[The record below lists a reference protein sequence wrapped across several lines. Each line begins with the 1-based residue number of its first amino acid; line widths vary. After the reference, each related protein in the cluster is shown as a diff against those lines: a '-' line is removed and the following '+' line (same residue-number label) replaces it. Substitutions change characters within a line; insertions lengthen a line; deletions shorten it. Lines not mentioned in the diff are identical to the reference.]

1 MADKKSPD
9 ILYTIVDE
17 APELASASF
26 LPIIRKFVSA
36 AGITVGT
43 PDISLAGRIIAT
55 FPENLTADQ
64 RQSDE
69 LAALGE
75 LVKTPDANV
84 IKLPN
89 ISASVPQLV
98 AAIEELQGQG
108 YNIPSYPEDP
118 QSDEEKAIRARFDGI
133 KGSAVNP
140 VLREGNSDRRAARA
154 VKNFAQ
160 NNPHSMGAWEGSSKT
175 KVSSMPGNDFYANE
189 KSATISEAQA
199 GDAKI
204 EFVGKD
210 GSATVLKDS
219 YPLAAGTIADATFM
233 SAKAL
238 GAFLADAIEDTKT
251 DGTMFSLHM
260 KATMMKV
267 SDPIIFGH
275 AVKAWLGPVWDAHG
289 EAIAAAGGSPNSGL
303 GAVLAAID
311 TLDNAD
317 AIKAEIAALS
327 RPSMYMVDSDKG
339 ITNLHVPSDVIIDAS
354 MPAVIRAGGKGWDE
368 AGNKGDT
375 NCVIP
380 DRCYATV
387 YDETVNFFKA
397 NGALD
402 VTTAGSVANV
412 GLMAQKAEEYGSH
425 PTTFEA
431 PADGT
436 IRIVLENGDVLHSHD
451 VETGDIWRSCTV
463 KQAPIEN
470 WIELALD
477 RQRLTGSEA
486 IFWLDANRAHDA
498 ELIKYVTPALEA
510 AGKADLFQIMAPRE
524 ATAQSLK
531 TITAGN
537 DSIAITGNVL
547 RDYLTDLFPI
557 LELGTSA
564 KMLSIVKLMKGGGLF
579 ETGAGGS
586 APKHVQQLVEENHLR
601 WDSMGEFCA
610 LGESLN
616 FLADV
621 KDNAKAGVLGVAAEA
636 ATQGILDDNRSP
648 SRKVGQPDNRD
659 SHYWFARYWADAL
672 AAQSDDA
679 DLAAEFAGVAKA
691 LADGEEAI
699 LAELAAAQGPA
710 ADIGGYFRPSV
721 ALKAKVMR
729 PSATLN
735 AIIG

>member
-118 QSDEEKAIRARFDGI
+118 QSDEEKAIRARFEGI

-436 IRIVLENGDVLHSHD
+436 IRIVLENGYVLHSHD

-621 KDNAKAGVLGVAAEA
+621 KGNAKAGVLGVAAEA